1 MTAPQSSQS
10 AAPAPRAL
18 SGLGADVAWAAVPVA
33 WALAL
38 ASVFPRLALAR
49 AALDA
54 VVFAT
59 GALLALSSL
68 EALSRV
74 SRPALLAA
82 LAMAGAVTAWL
93 ARAAGVGHLAWC
105 GVNTALLAGSALVG
119 GAIGSRV
126 QHPGHLLPA
135 CAIAAAADLYSLST
149 PSMPTHSVLTSE
161 RALSLVTVGVP
172 IPGVGV
178 VAPVLGA
185 GDLVFVA
192 LVLGVARAHAL
203 SPARVLLAGALGLAL
218 AGGLSAAL
226 SAAVPALVPLAGAYV
241 ALVPRA
247 REVAPADRRAA
258 RLGVLVALAVLVASG
273 VRLARS
279 SSLPPEPPA
288 TTPMEATP

>member
-1 MTAPQSSQS
+1 LPLTA
-10 AAPAPRAL
+10 L
-18 SGLGADVAWAAVPVA
+18 DVA
-33 WALAL
+33 
-38 ASVFPRLALAR
+38 
-49 AALDA
+49 
-54 VVFAT
+54 VFAT

-74 SRPALLAA
+74 SRPALLGALTLAA
-82 LAMAGAVTAWL
+82 VATAWL
-93 ARAAGVGHLAWC
+93 ARAAGLGHLAWC
-105 GVNTALLAGSALVG
+105 GVNTALLAGSTLVG

-149 PSMPTHSVLTSE
+149 PSMPTHTVLTSE

-203 SPARVLLAGALGLAL
+203 SPARVLSAGALGLAL

-226 SAAVPALVPLAGAYV
+226 STAVPALVPLAGAYV

-258 RLGVLVALAVLVASG
+258 RLGVLVALAVLIASG

-288 TTPMEATP
+288 TTPMEAAP